1 MSKPERTPPL
11 DLTNHEVR
19 AAGYDMY
26 HKHDVCEVDIYNT
39 VAREQ
44 DGAWLQAWVWVP
56 YNKVRAAKKSKT
68 FETKERYG
76 RERIPEAPAATRSTG
91 TSQQQGSVT
100 EGQSGSR
107 QVARGRGPSIK
118 GGGLKGVST
127 PAATT
132 KETVVDGSHA
142 PTRSGR

>member
-19 AAGYDMY
+19 EAAYDE
-26 HKHDVCEVDIYNT
+26 HHERGACEVDIYNT

-44 DGAWLQAWVWVP
+44 SGAWVQAWVWVP
-56 YNKVRAAKKSKT
+56 YNQVRAAKKSKN

-76 RERIPEAPAATRSTG
+76 RERIPEATAATRSTG
-91 TSQQQGSVT
+91 TSQQQKAVTERQGSVG
-100 EGQSGSR
+100 EVEDSG
-107 QVARGRGPSIK
+107 GPSLQ
-118 GGGLKGVST
+118 GGRLEGDGP

-132 KETVVDGSHA
+132 EAVARDGSHA
-142 PTRSGR
+142 LTRSGR